1 MAREGKVIVKILK
14 DICQE
19 LPFFGHSHQRSKVT
33 IVKPCDN
40 NLKKLECNLTFQQN
54 SITQDN
60 RANFVL
66 NADGTK
72 GVESGTPI
80 KYIVKRFD
88 DDVLA
93 KEEVVLQDNFGW
105 AFQEVLWSD
114 KIPRGKRVKYVFR
127 LEAGEESCEKELE
140 YNKPATAICGENSLT
155 KEEETNDYIKFRY
168 KTYVSNFEDNLVRH
182 LYKSTDGVNWS
193 ECPFTEENV
202 HISDGSHVEVI
213 YTVQKSSLQG
223 ETHFKASVNV
233 MTKGQLELTCETG
246 TIELNPNIS
255 DIKCSIGI
263 YTSKQ
268 QQPSGTLYYV
278 NISHGQSDV
287 FPAHSFKMYLETIV
301 DGISKGKELI
311 YENATT
317 GELQNS
323 IQKEV
328 LIDNGY
334 FRVVNFKVTIELTN
348 GTICE
353 HTQTVLNF
361 VCGNANFRKES
372 STIGTNL
379 IVNVTNSLDSE
390 NPSKE
395 FYLYGKNNDSNW
407 ETINVQSTE
416 NGDEITYLNV
426 PEKDNYKLTVNYY
439 FTTNNNGGTITEVC
453 SYDWENQRQP
463 PVQPLTGEVSLGI
476 EWQNPEDM
484 KDISNTQNDIKL
496 FLKGMSSETYYVKDF
511 FDKFTEMSIIQY
523 NYNDPDRTPTTVR
536 FLTESELNSI
546 NAQFKSRLLGTYGD
560 LKSFSANELLGSNIS
575 LQGLDVTNGT
585 KNLYIKYSW
594 QYRDGNINTSQV
606 TTNTL
611 TRTNISCNAEIIG
624 VQDSVD
630 RYILTYKGTVSNV
643 DMPAKVQHGV
653 SGDSSNSYPLN
664 RNTIIY
670 PDVNYNVT
678 ESVAILKSTL
688 HRGINRIKGSTS
700 VFLKDPVSSIYTRV
714 SVCISD
720 LELPGIEPKDILKE
734 FSVCAKNDADN
745 TCKPFIYYI
754 SNQTR
759 TEYVDMRFVRECEE
773 CRPIQYDDFVLEK
786 MELHVGNKKIYTL
799 QHHELSAI
807 RAKMVNAENG
817 ALMYRMHIKPSTP
830 IAWGN
835 FEFNEVGDKVKWVY
849 KGYYNGKTFEGE
861 SITQGTIER

>member
-19 LPFFGHSHQRSKVT
+19 LPFFGHSNQRSKVT
-33 IVKPCDN
+33 ILNPCN
-40 NLKKLECNLTFQQN
+40 EELKKLKCNLTFQQN

-60 RANFVL
+60 RVNFVL

-105 AFQEVLWSD
+105 AFQEVLWGD

-127 LEAGEESCEKELE
+127 LEAGGEFCEKELE
-140 YNKPATAICGENSLT
+140 YNKPDTAICGENSLI

-168 KTYVSNFEDNLVRH
+168 KTYVSNFEDNLIRH

-202 HISDGSHVEVI
+202 HISDGSHVELL
-213 YTVQKSSLQG
+213 YTVQKSSLHG
-223 ETHFKASVNV
+223 EIHFKASVDV

-246 TIELNPNIS
+246 TIELNPNIP
-255 DIKCSIGI
+255 DIKCSIGVS
-263 YTSKQ
+263 TSKQ
-268 QQPSGTLYYV
+268 QQLSGTLYSL
-278 NISHGQSDV
+278 NISHGQTDI

-301 DGISKGKELI
+301 DNISKGKELI

-334 FRVVNFKVTIELTN
+334 FRVVKFKVTIELTN
-348 GTICE
+348 GTVCE

-361 VCGNANFRKES
+361 VCGNADFRKES
-372 STIGTNL
+372 SAIGTNL

-407 ETINVQSTE
+407 ETINVQSTK
-416 NGDEITYLNV
+416 NGDEITYLNF
-426 PEKDNYKLTVNYY
+426 PEKDNYRLTVNYY

-453 SYDWENQRQP
+453 TFDWENQRP
-463 PVQPLTGEVSLGI
+463 AQPLTGEVTLGI
-476 EWQNPEDM
+476 EWQNPENI
-484 KDISNTQNDIKL
+484 KSLSNTQNDIKL
-496 FLKGMSSETYYVKDF
+496 FLKGMSSESHYVKDF
-511 FDKFTEMSIIQY
+511 FDKFTEMSIVQY
-523 NYNDPDRTPTTVR
+523 NYNDTNKAPTTVR

-546 NAQFKSRLLGTYGD
+546 NAQFKSNLLGVYGNQM
-560 LKSFSANELLGSNIS
+560 SFNTHELLKDNIV

-585 KNLYIKYSW
+585 KNLYLKYKW
-594 QYRDGNINTSQV
+594 QYKDGTINQSQV

-611 TRTNISCNAEIIG
+611 TRTNISCKAEIIG
-624 VQDSVD
+624 IEDSGD
-630 RYILTYKGTVSNV
+630 KYILTYKGTVNNV

-653 SGDSSNSYPLN
+653 SGDSSNLYPLN
-664 RNTIIY
+664 KNTIIY
-670 PDVNYNVT
+670 PDISYNVT

-688 HRGINRIKGSTS
+688 HRGINRIKGATT
-700 VFLKDPVSSIYTRV
+700 VFLKDPGSGIYIMVSS
-714 SVCISD
+714 CISD
-720 LELPGIEPKDILKE
+720 YMELPGIEPKDILKE
-734 FSVCAKNDADN
+734 FSVCAKNDVDN
-745 TCKPFIYYI
+745 TCKPFIYYM
-754 SNQTR
+754 SDQTR

-773 CRPIQYDDFVLEK
+773 CSPIKYDDFILEK
-786 MELHVGNKKIYTL
+786 MELHVGDRKVYTL
-799 QHHELSAI
+799 TQQELYSI
-807 RAKMVNAENG
+807 RSKIIYAENG
-817 ALMYRMHIKPSTP
+817 TLMYRMHIKPSAT

-835 FEFNEVGDKVKWVY
+835 FEFSKVGDKVKWVY
-849 KGYYNGKTFEGE
+849 KGYYNGKAFEGE
-861 SITQGTIER
+861 SITQGTIAR